1 MTDAVLTDRLEAR
14 VFGLELREVETTDS
28 LSMMRGMAVP
38 YGEWANI
45 GWFMESFVAG
55 SLAKSIREA
64 ARRLPLNLFHDNRS
78 FPIGSADE
86 WTEESRGLFGT
97 WRLDDST
104 EAQRAAK
111 LAEKGDLTGLS
122 IEFAPIRSKWTE
134 AHDWNPDLGPDHLDK
149 VERLEARLGAVAL
162 CQTPAYVSA
171 GVQLV
176 RSADALQRR
185 QTQGTPVLDEMRRRT
200 AELRGGVR

>member
-14 VFGLELREVETTDS
+14 VFGLELREVETTAN
-28 LSMMRGMAVP
+28 LGMIRGMAVP

-45 GWFMESFVAG
+45 GWFMESFRAG
-55 SLAKSIREA
+55 SLTKSISEA

-78 FPIGSADE
+78 YPIGSADE
-86 WTEESRGLFGT
+86 WTEEDRGLFGT
-97 WRLDDST
+97 WRLT
-104 EAQRAAK
+104 EEVEAQRAAR
-111 LAEKGDLTGLS
+111 LAESGDLTGLS
-122 IEFAPIRSKWTE
+122 IEFAPIRSQWTE

-185 QTQGTPVLDEMRRRT
+185 QVQGTPVLDEMRRRT
-200 AELRGGVR
+200 NELRSAR

>member
-1 MTDAVLTDRLEAR
+1 MNAVMTDRLEAR

-78 FPIGSADE
+78 FPIGSADS
-86 WTEESRGLFGT
+86 WDDEERGLFGT
-97 WRLDDST
+97 WRLTDEI
-104 EAQRAAK
+104 EAQRAAR
-111 LAEKGDLTGLS
+111 LALSGDLTGMS
-122 IEFAPIRSKWTE
+122 IEFSPIRSRWTE
-134 AHDWNPDLGPDHLDK
+134 AMDWNPDLGPDHLDK

-176 RSADALQRR
+176 RSADAMQRR
-185 QTQGTPVLDEMRRRT
+185 QVQGTPVLDEMRRRT
-200 AELRGGVR
+200 AELRGGTR